1 VAMSAVGS
9 LAGAALTRPLVARVG
24 IFPTMTAT
32 IAISIGAVAS
42 MSVAHHVL
50 AAAGLLALNSVAV
63 SCWIILVTT
72 IRQVV
77 VPGHLLGRVA
87 TADRMLYALSFPS
100 AAALAGLLAAAV
112 GTRLTLL
119 ISAIPILLAAFLLP
133 TIRRPLTEAWART
146 HQACNADNRAS

>member
-1 VAMSAVGS
+1 
-9 LAGAALTRPLVARVG
+9 
-24 IFPTMTAT
+24 MTAT
-32 IAISIGAVAS
+32 IAISVGAVAT

-87 TADRMLYALSFPS
+87 TADRMLYALSVPS
-100 AAALAGLLAAAV
+100 AAALADLLAAAV